1 MRGVSQYKILDI
13 ALVTFA
19 GHVPS
24 FFWGADL
31 LVREPGFV
39 FGDQGPLVSAT
50 VFGSVD
56 EQLCMTYEASECDA
70 AGDEDKTYG
79 VTERTCF
86 VEREEPECCSINC
99 FTDLHELARYEGC
112 EVQ

>member
-31 LVREPGFV
+31 LVREPGFI
-39 FGDQGPLVSAT
+39 FGDQSLLVSTAAL
-50 VFGSVD
+50 GSVD
-56 EQLCMTYEASECDA
+56 EQLRMAYEASECDA
-70 AGDEDKTYG
+70 AGGKGIT
-79 VTERTCF
+79 
-86 VEREEPECCSINC
+86 
-99 FTDLHELARYEGC
+99 
-112 EVQ
+112 